1 MKTSQQRRQHMVR
14 LSTLIT
20 LGVIVLL
27 GCSQHALGQWSG
39 NNISNTNSGNVGI
52 GTTAPAHP
60 LEITAPAVINNG
72 SREVLAL
79 YDTTSYAAGVGGA
92 ITFGGKFNAAGTM
105 AQQFVSIEGI
115 KENGTDGDFASAFRV
130 NTRANGGQPTERFRI
145 SSLGY
150 VGIGTS
156 APSYMLDVAGPI
168 RSSSGGFR
176 FPDCT
181 VQTTAAV
188 GGSGTITGVSAGAG
202 LTGGG
207 TSGSV
212 TLNNDD
218 RGSTQY

>member
-27 GCSQHALGQWSG
+27 GCSQHALGQWTTSG

-92 ITFGGKFNAAGTM
+92 ITFGGKFNAAGT
-105 AQQFVSIEGI
+105 
-115 KENGTDGDFASAFRV
+115 
-130 NTRANGGQPTERFRI
+130 
-145 SSLGY
+145 
-150 VGIGTS
+150 
-156 APSYMLDVAGPI
+156 
-168 RSSSGGFR
+168 
-176 FPDCT
+176 
-181 VQTTAAV
+181 
-188 GGSGTITGVSAGAG
+188 
-202 LTGGG
+202 
-207 TSGSV
+207 
-212 TLNNDD
+212 
-218 RGSTQY
+218 